1 MKKEKPP
8 AAPDRNFMSRCLSL
22 AILGRPSPN
31 PFVGSAVVFANR
43 IVGEGF
49 HHAAGKPHAEV
60 EAMREVKRKYGTMAS
75 HILSSSAL
83 YVSLEP
89 CNHQGRQP
97 PCTKAIIDA
106 KIPRVVFA
114 MKDPNPKAKGGA
126 GALRKA
132 GVNVSMAGR
141 ELEAKAK
148 AINAPFVHRIRT
160 GRAYVTLKMAISKD
174 RKVAG
179 GPKDSPYISSPES
192 LRAVHLMRDKAQA
205 IMVGIG
211 TIKAD
216 NPRLTCRM
224 KGGHDPLRVIVD
236 PRLEIDE
243 KARALKNKNALVVC
257 MKKAVERKRKKLAHL
272 RSRRIEV
279 FFAQKESGGRL
290 ALGENGG
297 HLALGPLLSH
307 LAQIGID
314 HVLLEGGPRLASDML
329 RQRLVD
335 EMVLFHSPKII
346 GGENDRKLAGPIRHI
361 MREGRANRRLSLPC
375 GSDRAAFSVLGK
387 ENAPFWPAF
396 FAKE

>member
-1 MKKEKPP
+1 
-8 AAPDRNFMSRCLSL
+8 
-22 AILGRPSPN
+22 
-31 PFVGSAVVFANR
+31 VVFANR
-43 IVGEGF
+43 IVGEGY
-49 HHAAGKPHAEV
+49 HHAAGRLHAEA
-60 EAMREVKRKYGTMAS
+60 EAIREVKRKYGSMAA
-75 HILSSSAL
+75 HVLSASTL
-83 YVSLEP
+83 YVLLEP
-89 CNHQGRQP
+89 CSHQGRQP

-126 GALRKA
+126 DALRKA
-132 GVNVSMAGR
+132 GVKVGMAGR

-148 AINAPFVHRIRT
+148 AINAPFVHHIKT

-174 RKVAG
+174 RKVTGAS
-179 GPKDSPYISSPES
+179 KDLTYISSPES
-192 LRAVHLMRDKAQA
+192 LKAVQLMRDKAPA

-224 KGGHDPLRVIVD
+224 RGGHDPLRVIVD
-236 PRLEIDE
+236 PHLEIDE
-243 KARALKNKNALVVC
+243 KARVLKNKNALVVC
-257 MKKAVERKRKKLAHL
+257 MKKAAERKRKKLAHL
-272 RSRRIEV
+272 RRRGIGL

-290 ALGENGG
+290 AIGENGG

-307 LAQIGID
+307 LAQTGID

-329 RQRLVD
+329 RQKLVD
-335 EMVLFHSPKII
+335 EIVLFHSQKII
-346 GGENDRKLAGPIRHI
+346 GGENDRKLAGHIRHI

-387 ENAPFWPAF
+387 GSAPFWPAF
-396 FAKE
+396 FAKEESA